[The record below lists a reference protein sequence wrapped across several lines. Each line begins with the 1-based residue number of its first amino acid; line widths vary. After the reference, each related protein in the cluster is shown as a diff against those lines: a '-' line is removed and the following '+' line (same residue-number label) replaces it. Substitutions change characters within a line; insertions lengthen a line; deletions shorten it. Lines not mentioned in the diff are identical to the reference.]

1 MFLVGQLLG
10 QVAVLN
16 RSAISAVARLV
27 LWQSGPS
34 PNRLGFRLPRSIPA
48 DDKGG
53 KMKFRVGRFTCEVLL
68 SDDGKPLVRWAPER
82 PKYLNRAERD
92 QYQAGLAEFLERLN
106 PRNLGIDRH
115 SNLARLNGSG
125 S

>member
-1 MFLVGQLLG
+1 
-10 QVAVLN
+10 
-16 RSAISAVARLV
+16 
-27 LWQSGPS
+27 
-34 PNRLGFRLPRSIPA
+34 
-48 DDKGG
+48 
-53 KMKFRVGRFTCEVLL
+53 LL